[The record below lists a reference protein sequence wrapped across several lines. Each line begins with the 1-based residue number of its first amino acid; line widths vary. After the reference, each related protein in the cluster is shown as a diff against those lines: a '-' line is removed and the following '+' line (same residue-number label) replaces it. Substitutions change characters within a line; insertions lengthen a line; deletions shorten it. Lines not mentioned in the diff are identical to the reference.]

1 MRAAIT
7 AAAGAAGNAGA
18 NIGGTGAA
26 VADSDLII
34 DQYFGSGL
42 NAADVIAAYNNDW
55 IHGTEVRRNPGTD
68 AREITHDG
76 GTTWTA

>member
-26 VADSDLII
+26 VAGSDLII

-42 NAADVIAAYNNDW
+42 GAADVIAAYNNNW
-55 IHGTEVRRNPGTD
+55 IHGTEVRRNPVGG
-68 AREITHDG
+68 AREVTHDG
-76 GTTWTA
+76 GNT

>member
-1 MRAAIT
+1 MRAALPAGGT
-7 AAAGAAGNAGA
+7 PADNNLGAGAPQ
-18 NIGGTGAA
+18 
-26 VADSDLII
+26 DLII

-55 IHGTEVRRNPGTD
+55 IHGTEVRRNPGTN

-76 GTTWTA
+76 GTT